1 MSADVIE
8 RKAYFVGLWRGDVV
22 SDNIIRQLRVKSE
35 ADKGK
40 KVKIRLSKDGVQI
53 RKPAMFQASSLFD
66 TYRMSDIFFI
76 TVNQQNRSCLLCIVR
91 DLKHKYAILAF
102 RCTSDLDAGLFVQ
115 NFKSW
120 KSLSRGGNY
129 ELKRKQDGNWTL
141 RNRSAS
147 PTRQPLQI
155 PNGRPTHF
163 QVNGDV
169 RHVSHTPRHTNH
181 TRMNDITVLPDSGVV
196 TKEQVIMNGRQRHNI
211 GIQTM
216 SNDIDMDQMSEVS
229 DVSAF
234 KDELESLSQELREIK
249 FLLEKSTGISVEE
262 HYRRAREAK
271 ETNNNDEKVLNNSGY
286 PEGMARVYV
295 SNREPPKMVPKLSLP
310 ADNED
315 EVFSDEPDLRSY
327 GVQTVPGQALSHPY
341 IKTSEV
347 AKVLKREFS
356 SSHLEDKT
364 PRVMAVPFPADD
376 KSVQPDKQNVLT
388 IQTNGTADGHSS
400 AKNSVRV
407 KFDSR
412 SVRVAH
418 DQKSRSMRLSSD
430 FMVPST
436 VPKPIEKT
444 YARPTILRPGYDS
457 HRNVHS
463 RRNRPQSLYIMSGA
477 QPLKVQNPKQTYEA
491 QF

>member
-1 MSADVIE
+1 MSADVLE
-8 RKAYFVGLWRGDVV
+8 RKAYFVGVWRGDVV

-53 RKPAMFQASSLFD
+53 RKPAMFQSSSLFD
-66 TYRMSDIFFI
+66 TYRMADIFFM

-91 DLKHKYAILAF
+91 DVKHKYAILAF
-102 RCTSDLDAGLFVQ
+102 RCSSDLDAGLFVQ
-115 NFKSW
+115 HFKSW
-120 KSLSRGGNY
+120 KSRSRGGNY
-129 ELKRKQDGNWTL
+129 EMKRKQDGNWTL
-141 RNRSAS
+141 RNRSAP
-147 PTRQPLQI
+147 PTRQLLQI
-155 PNGRPTHF
+155 PNGKPAHLP
-163 QVNGDV
+163 VNGDV
-169 RHVSHTPRHTNH
+169 RHVNH
-181 TRMNDITVLPDSGVV
+181 APMNDITLLPDPEGV
-196 TKEQVIMNGRQRHNI
+196 TKEEVFLRGRPQHNI
-211 GIQTM
+211 GIQTK

-262 HYRRAREAK
+262 HFRRAREA
-271 ETNNNDEKVLNNSGY
+271 EENNNNDTKVSTESSC

-310 ADNED
+310 TDNED
-315 EVFSDEPDLRSY
+315 EVFSDEPDYRSF
-327 GVQTVPGQALSHPY
+327 GVQTVPGQASRHPY

-347 AKVLKREFS
+347 ASVLKREFS

-364 PRVMAVPFPADD
+364 PRVMAVPSPAGD
-376 KSVQPDKQNVLT
+376 KSHQSVKQNGISVP
-388 IQTNGTADGHSS
+388 TNGVADGHAS

-412 SVRVAH
+412 SMRIAH

-444 YARPTILRPGYDS
+444 YARPTILRPGHVYDS
-457 HRNVHS
+457 HRHHHP

>member
-8 RKAYFVGLWRGDVV
+8 RKAYFVGIWRGDVV

-66 TYRMSDIFFI
+66 TYRMADIFFM

-91 DLKHKYAILAF
+91 DLKHRYAILAF
-102 RCTSDLDAGLFVQ
+102 RCSSDLDAGLFVQ

-120 KSLSRGGNY
+120 KSRSRGGNY

-141 RNRSAS
+141 RNRIAS

-155 PNGRPTHF
+155 PNGRPAHLP
-163 QVNGDV
+163 VNGDV
-169 RHVSHTPRHTNH
+169 RHVNH
-181 TRMNDITVLPDSGVV
+181 APMNDITVLPDSGAV
-196 TKEQVIMNGRQRHNI
+196 TKEQVIMNGRQQHNI
-211 GIQTM
+211 GIQTK

-262 HYRRAREAK
+262 HYRRAREAT
-271 ETNNNDEKVLNNSGY
+271 ETNNNEEKVSNESGY
-286 PEGMARVYV
+286 PDGMARVYV

-315 EVFSDEPDLRSY
+315 EVFSDEPDFRSY
-327 GVQTVPGQALSHPY
+327 GVQTVPGQAPSHPY

-356 SSHLEDKT
+356 STHLDDKT

-376 KSVQPDKQNVLT
+376 KSLQPVKQNGLT
-388 IQTNGTADGHSS
+388 VQTNGTADGHSS

-412 SVRVAH
+412 SMRVAH

-444 YARPTILRPGYDS
+444 YARPTILRPGYGYDS
-457 HRNVHS
+457 HRHVHP
-463 RRNRPQSLYIMSGA
+463 RRTRPQSLYIMSGA
-477 QPLKVQNPKQTYEA
+477 QPLKVQNPKKTYEA